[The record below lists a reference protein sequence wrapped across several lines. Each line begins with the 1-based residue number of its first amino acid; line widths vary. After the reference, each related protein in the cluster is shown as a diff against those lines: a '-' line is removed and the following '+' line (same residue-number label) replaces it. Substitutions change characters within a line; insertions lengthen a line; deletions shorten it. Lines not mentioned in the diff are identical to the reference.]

1 MEQKNVTTCI
11 QELVIDI
18 DELKD
23 HSLVIHRLQWW
34 ELVLGISFYTICAVI
49 GTGGSILIIFYIV
62 KYAPKDR
69 PINRMI
75 LVDLV
80 SLNFQI

>member
-1 MEQKNVTTCI
+1 MEQKNVTICN

-23 HSLVIHRLQWW
+23 HSLVIYRLQWW

-49 GTGGSILIIFYIV
+49 GTGGSFLIIFYIV

-80 SLNFQI
+80 SLNF

>member
-1 MEQKNVTTCI
+1 MEQKNVTTGN

-23 HSLVIHRLQWW
+23 HSLVIFRLQWW

-49 GTGGSILIIFYIV
+49 GAGGSVLIIFYII

-69 PINRMI
+69 PINKMI

-80 SLNFQI
+80 SLNF